1 MDFLTLC
8 QRLRQETGIADSG
21 PSNVTGQVGDMKR
34 LVDWTNESWLRIQSS
49 QASWNWM
56 WVQSSATATVGD
68 AVLTL
73 ALDVERVAYLRVG
86 DYTLTEIDYDT
97 YRETYQTLNDGRP
110 TGYAVR
116 PDGVFVFNTLPDQA
130 YGVVYEYYSTPAY
143 LVNNIDVPAMPQRF
157 HMLIVWGALMEYALF
172 DEANEL
178 LNKANLNYQQL
189 FAELMR
195 DQSPEIGLP
204 GAIA

>member
-21 PSNVTGQVGDMKR
+21 PSSVTGQAGDMKR
-34 LVDWTNESWLRIQSS
+34 LVDWINESWLRIQSS

-56 WVQSSATATVGD
+56 WLQSTATATVGD

-73 ALDVERVAYLRVG
+73 ASDVERVAYLRVG

-97 YRETYQTLNDGRP
+97 YRQTYQTLSDGRP

-116 PDGVFVFNTLPDQA
+116 PDGVFVFNTLPDHA
-130 YGVVYEYYSTPAY
+130 YNVVYEYYSTPAY
-143 LVNNIDVPAMPQRF
+143 LVNNIDVPAIPQRF

-172 DEANEL
+172 DEAVEL
-178 LNKANLNYQQL
+178 AQKARINYEQIY
-189 FAELMR
+189 AELVR
-195 DQSPEIGLP
+195 DQSQEIQLP